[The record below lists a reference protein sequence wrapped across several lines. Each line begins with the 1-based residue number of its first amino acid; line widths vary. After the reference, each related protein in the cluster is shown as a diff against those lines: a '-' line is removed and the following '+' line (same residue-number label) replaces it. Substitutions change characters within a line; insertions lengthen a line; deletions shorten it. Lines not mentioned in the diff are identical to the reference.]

1 MSYSGSFRSR
11 RVLIL
16 DTGPIRELVTYRADL
31 FGLRSLGLE
40 LRYLDSQ
47 NAYQNTSTFLSQF
60 QKKLTSASVVAEL
73 NCWIRDTPKQ
83 GRRTLWQM
91 VSEEFE
97 RMGME
102 ENMIEFQKME
112 LDLVTK
118 YGPVDVSLLEIARQ
132 NVAQNPTVLTID
144 SKLQGA
150 CGEGGV
156 SAMSLL
162 EVCLQGT

>member
-1 MSYSGSFRSR
+1 
-11 RVLIL
+11 
-16 DTGPIRELVTYRADL
+16 
-31 FGLRSLGLE
+31 
-40 LRYLDSQ
+40 
-47 NAYQNTSTFLSQF
+47 
-60 QKKLTSASVVAEL
+60 
-73 NCWIRDTPKQ
+73 
-83 GRRTLWQM
+83 
-91 VSEEFE
+91 
-97 RMGME
+97 MGME